1 MLALGVTFLREL
13 LNNSTEHH
21 QAGLGVLMPKL
32 PAGGRNANPGR
43 RWRQGR
49 LFAGVARQQM
59 HQKMRL
65 AVAVSKLLT
74 DARVEFAFTLKSKS
88 RFCHCELLWF

>member
-49 LFAGVARQQM
+49 LFAGVARQ
-59 HQKMRL
+59 
-65 AVAVSKLLT
+65 
-74 DARVEFAFTLKSKS
+74 
-88 RFCHCELLWF
+88 